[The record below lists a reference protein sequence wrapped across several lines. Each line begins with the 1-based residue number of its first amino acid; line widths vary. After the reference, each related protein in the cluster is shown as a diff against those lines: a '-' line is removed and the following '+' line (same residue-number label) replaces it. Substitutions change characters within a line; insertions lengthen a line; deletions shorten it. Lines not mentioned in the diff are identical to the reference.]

1 MTAAAQGA
9 PDPAGPGVA
18 VRRVDV
24 AAVLDLRHRVLRAG
38 RPRQSARLDGDDD
51 PATIVL
57 AGWLPTSGAGVAG
70 PVSTA
75 TVMVQPCP
83 WYPGV
88 PARRLRAMATDPAA
102 RGLGAGSAVLAEAVR
117 RARAGGAELLWCHA
131 HQAAVAFYAR
141 AGFAVHGPE
150 FDVAGIGPHSC
161 MHLDLAPGTSPDP
174 GTGPAPAADA
184 VAGGEDCRT

>member
-38 RPRQSARLDGDDD
+38 RPRESARLDGDDD
-51 PATIVL
+51 PGTVVL
-57 AGWLPTSGAGVAG
+57 AGWLTTSGAG

-83 WYPGV
+83 WRPGV

-102 RGLGAGSAVLAEAVR
+102 RGLGAGAAVLAEAVR
-117 RARAGGAELLWCHA
+117 VARAGGAELLWCHA
-131 HQAAVAFYAR
+131 RQAAVSFYAR

-161 MHLDLAPGTSPDP
+161 MHLDLAPDDQP
-174 GTGPAPAADA
+174 GEPG
-184 VAGGEDCRT
+184 